1 MYHELDEAYVEARS
15 SGVTLLNAHEMIS
28 RVFLLREQER
38 NKRKNREREE
48 EDRALGSVRASARA
62 HSILKVDD
70 CERLLTTGTSFARET
85 CSRSKWNIRRR
96 PT

>member
-38 NKRKNREREE
+38 NKGRKEE
-48 EDRALGSVRASARA
+48 EKKRS
-62 HSILKVDD
+62 
-70 CERLLTTGTSFARET
+70 REKT
-85 CSRSKWNIRRR
+85 KEK
-96 PT
+96 